1 MCVPPLFLSLSAP
14 SRGSKLT
21 SRSSPRPSSSSS
33 PLALAD
39 LPDGNTKVTTFEV
52 DTRVLNKPVVRVKV
66 WIDGAEAWHVDVL
79 GQPILRPGPLT
90 VVDGAVGSLGK
101 GLRELLTFLR
111 RSWWN

>member
-1 MCVPPLFLSLSAP
+1 MRPLVFSPSLVLSS
-14 SRGSKLT
+14 STLT
-21 SRSSPRPSSSSS
+21 SRSVPPPSPFAP
-33 PLALAD
+33 AD

-52 DTRVLNKPVVRVKV
+52 DTRVLNKPVVRVRV

-79 GQPILRPGPLT
+79 GQPIARPGALT
-90 VVDGAVGSLGK
+90 IVDGAVGSLGK